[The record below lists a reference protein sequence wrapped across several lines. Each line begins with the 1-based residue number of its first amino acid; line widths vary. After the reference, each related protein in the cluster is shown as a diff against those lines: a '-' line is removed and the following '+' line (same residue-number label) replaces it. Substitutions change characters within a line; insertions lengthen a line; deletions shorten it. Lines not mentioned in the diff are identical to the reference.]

1 MTPITQLYWLRV
13 VLGIV
18 AGVITAVVAP
28 FFGAAS
34 INALIDSIT
43 IALLIYLVTF
53 YILKGAFGKKVEKQS
68 KILST
73 GIGMYF
79 FSWLAFFVLFY
90 TIVQVVTGAAAA

>member
-1 MTPITQLYWLRV
+1 MTPIVRLYWLRV

-18 AGVITAVVAP
+18 AGVITAIIAP
-28 FFGAAS
+28 FFGGS

-43 IALLIYLVTF
+43 IALVIYLVSY
-53 YILKGAFGKKVEKQS
+53 YILKRSYGSKVEKQS

-79 FSWLAFFVLFY
+79 FSWLAFFILFY
-90 TIVQVVTGAAAA
+90 TIVQSLTGVVA

>member
-1 MTPITQLYWLRV
+1 MTPIVQLYWLRV

-18 AGVITAVVAP
+18 AGAITAVVAP
-28 FFGAAS
+28 LFGVGS

-43 IALLIYLVTF
+43 IALLIYLVTY
-53 YILKGAFGKKVEKQS
+53 YIFKAQFGKKVEKQS

-79 FSWLAFFVLFY
+79 FSWLAFFILFY
-90 TIVQVVTGAAAA
+90 TIVQVVTGTASA

>member
-1 MTPITQLYWLRV
+1 MTPIVKLYWLRV

-28 FFGAAS
+28 FFGSGS

-43 IALLIYLVTF
+43 IALLIYLVTY
-53 YILKGAFGKKVEKQS
+53 YILKAQFGKKVEKQS

-79 FSWLAFFVLFY
+79 FSWLSFFVLFY
-90 TIVQVVTGAAAA
+90 TIVQVATGAAAA